1 MSVVEQGIGRLDEF
15 GEVRDDVVLASV
27 VAITLLLVAE
37 SLILFQFGDYGLL
50 LHALTVALIIGLVYR
65 YDGETGLFFQSLL
78 LVPVLRVFNLGF
90 PPFTDNPLVFIG
102 VVYVSLLLSSIIIV
116 RSQELSLSQLGLTR
130 SNARLILPGA
140 VLGLGFGGVQFILSL
155 EPLEYAPSLQNYAL
169 AIITTGILVGL
180 VEEIIFRGLLQRWA
194 TSLFGRWTSIIAVSI
209 LFGFMHSVWL
219 APMNIVF
226 AGAVSVLIGWI
237 YAETNNLWFI
247 ASIHA
252 NINVGAFVVFPV
264 FRPQLAELAP
274 TLLLLL

>member
-1 MSVVEQGIGRLDEF
+1 MSVVEQGISRLDEL
-15 GEVRDDVVLASV
+15 GDVRDDVVLASV

-37 SLILFQFGDYGLL
+37 SLILFQLGDYGLV
-50 LHALTVALIIGLVYR
+50 LHALTMVLIIGLVYR

-116 RSQELSLSQLGLTR
+116 RSQKLSLSQLGLTR
-130 SNARLILPGA
+130 SDARLILPGA
-140 VLGLGFGGVQFILSL
+140 ILGLGFGGVQFVFSL

-169 AIITTGILVGL
+169 AIITTGLLVGL

-194 TSLFGRWTSIIAVSI
+194 TSLFGRWASIIGVSI

-219 APMNIVF
+219 APMDIVF
-226 AGAVSVLIGWI
+226 AGAVSVLLGWI

-252 NINVGAFVVFPV
+252 MINVGAFVVFPA
-264 FRPQLAELAP
+264 FRPQLTELAP
-274 TLLLLL
+274 TLLFLL